1 MTLGIQIWKIDRKNN
16 EMAIEFEIDVKFG
29 WFFVKKGFN
38 FNASFDHPRGS
49 NFYLLNL
56 FFWSRRAII
65 TQEQKKSVP
74 TSVLKI

>member
-1 MTLGIQIWKIDRKNN
+1 MEYTVLCLLGIQIWKIDRKNN

-49 NFYLLNL
+49 KFYLLNL
-56 FFWSRRAII
+56 FF
-65 TQEQKKSVP
+65 EVELP
-74 TSVLKI
+74 L